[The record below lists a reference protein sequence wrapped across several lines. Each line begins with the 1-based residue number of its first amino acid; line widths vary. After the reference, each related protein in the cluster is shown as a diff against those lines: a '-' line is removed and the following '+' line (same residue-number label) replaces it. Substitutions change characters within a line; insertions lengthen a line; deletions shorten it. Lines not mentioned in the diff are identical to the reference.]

1 MFFKFR
7 GLSISTGLGVLSL
20 SLSTFTFTNCEMVHG
35 VEADYSLVESNPSVV
50 TDRPLNDLF
59 SRQWVRSDASGRV
72 SGSLVQLTD
81 TESLPVEGLPVAL
94 IRDGKIAYVAT
105 SDVEGNFFYNDVE
118 PGLYSLV
125 SRTNQSIAAFAVQI
139 LDAKAAEH
147 LPNTIDVRIIRS
159 AGEKIKE
166 IVRSQTVP
174 TSLTRMDSSAA
185 APVDPIASNRRFAS
199 SSAVRLDAEGNLQGQ
214 LARSGLSGVDSNLT
228 GMSVYVLK
236 DGIEVARSEVDVNG
250 HFGISGLKEGVYG
263 FIAAGS
269 NGFVATSFQVLDAK
283 VAQTSADGKQLVG
296 LFHKSC
302 QRLNCEVVDSCEV
315 VTCEVAQVCETVVET
330 PIVEICQTVVEPA
343 CAEVIVEEQ
352 ALCGQSCGCGGGMG
366 GFGGGGFGGG
376 GGGFGG
382 GGGGFG
388 GSGIL
393 GIAALA
399 GVAAAIAS
407 DDNNSGGFIVNNP
420 PAIVSPIN

>member
-1 MFFKFR
+1 M
-7 GLSISTGLGVLSL
+7 
-20 SLSTFTFTNCEMVHG
+20 NCEMVRG
-35 VEADYSLVESNPSVV
+35 VAADSSLIEWSPSVV

-59 SRQWVRSDASGRV
+59 SRQWVRSDSSGRV

-94 IRDGKIAYVAT
+94 IRDGKVAYVAT
-105 SDVEGNFFYNDVE
+105 SDAEGNFFYNDVE

-139 LDAKAAEH
+139 LAAKAAEH
-147 LPNTIDVRIIRS
+147 LPNNIEVRIIRS

-166 IVRSQTVP
+166 IIRSQTVP
-174 TSLTRMDSSAA
+174 TSLTRIDSSAA
-185 APVDPIASNRRFAS
+185 APVDPIASNRRFAN

-214 LARSGLSGVDSNLT
+214 LARSGLSGVDSNLK

-236 DGIEVARSEVDVNG
+236 DGTEVARSEVDVNG
-250 HFGISGLKEGVYG
+250 HFGISGLDAGVYG

-302 QRLNCEVVDSCEV
+302 QQLNCEVVDSCEI

-330 PIVEICQTVVEPA
+330 PIVEICETVVEPA
-343 CAEVIVEEQ
+343 CGEVIVEEQ
-352 ALCGQSCGCGGGMG
+352 AMCGQSCGCGGGMG
-366 GFGGGGFGGG
+366 GFGGGGGGGFG

-382 GGGGFG
+382 GGGLG

-407 DDNNSGGFIVNNP
+407 NDNDGGGFNVNNP
-420 PAIVSPIN
+420 PLIVSPIN

>member
-1 MFFKFR
+1 MFLKFR
-7 GLSISTGLGVLSL
+7 GLSASAGLGVLSL
-20 SLSTFTFTNCEMVHG
+20 GLSSFVPCESVRAI
-35 VEADYSLVESNPSVV
+35 EADYSLVESGPSEVAGS
-50 TDRPLNDLF
+50 PLNDLF

-72 SGSLVQLTD
+72 SGTLVQLTD
-81 TESLPVEGLPVAL
+81 AKSIPVEGLPVAL
-94 IRDGKIAYVAT
+94 IKDGKVAYVAT
-105 SDVEGNFFYNDVE
+105 SDVDGNFTYNDVE

-125 SRTNQSIAAFAVQI
+125 SRTNQSIAAFAVQV
-139 LDAKAAEH
+139 LDSKAAEH
-147 LPNTIDVRIIRS
+147 LPNNIDVRIIRS

-174 TSLTRMDSSAA
+174 TSLTRVDSSVA
-185 APVDPIASNRRFAS
+185 APADPIASNRRFAS
-199 SSAVRLDAEGNLQGQ
+199 SSAVRLDAEGKLQGQ
-214 LARSGLSGVDSNLT
+214 LARSGMSGTDSNLT

-236 DGIEVARSEVDVNG
+236 DGVEVARSEVDANG
-250 HFGISGLKEGVYG
+250 NFGIDGLSEGVYG

-283 VAQTSADGKQLVG
+283 VAKTSADGKQLVG

-302 QRLNCEVVDSCEV
+302 PKLNCEVVDSCEV

-330 PIVEICQTVVEPA
+330 PIVEICETVVEPA

-352 ALCGQSCGCGGGMG
+352 AMCGQSCGCGGGMG
-366 GFGGGGFGGG
+366 GFGGGGGYGSGGG
-376 GGGFGG
+376 L
-382 GGGGFG
+382 G

-399 GVAAAIAS
+399 GVAAAIANN
-407 DDNNSGGFIVNNP
+407 DDNNNGGFIVNQP
-420 PAIVSPIN
+420 PVIVSPIN

>member
-1 MFFKFR
+1 MFIRFR
-7 GLSISTGLGVLSL
+7 GRSATAGLGALSL
-20 SLSTFTFTNCEMVHG
+20 GFASFGFMPCDSVRG
-35 VEADYSLVESNPSVV
+35 VETDYSLVDSASSVAV
-50 TDRPLNDLF
+50 DSPLNDLF

-72 SGSLVQLTD
+72 SGTLVQLTD
-81 TESLPVEGLPVAL
+81 TKSVPIEGLPVAL
-94 IRDGKIAYVAT
+94 IKDGKVAYVAT
-105 SDVEGNFFYNDVE
+105 SDVDGNFTYNDVE

-139 LDAKAAEH
+139 LDYKSAEH
-147 LPNTIDVRIIRS
+147 LPSSIDVRIIRS
-159 AGEKIKE
+159 AGDKIKE

-174 TSLTRMDSSAA
+174 TSLTRVDSSVA
-185 APVDPIASNRRFAS
+185 APADPIASNRRFAS
-199 SSAVRLDAEGNLQGQ
+199 SPVVRLDAEGKLQGQ
-214 LARSGLSGVDSNLT
+214 LARSGMSGADSNLT

-236 DGIEVARSEVDVNG
+236 DGVEVARSEVDVNG
-250 HFGISGLKEGVYG
+250 HFGISGLSEGVYG

-283 VAQTSADGKQLVG
+283 VSQTSADGKQLVG

-302 QRLNCEVVDSCEV
+302 PKLNCEVVDSCEV

-330 PIVEICQTVVEPA
+330 PIVEICETIVEPA

-352 ALCGQSCGCGGGMG
+352 AMCAQSCGCGGGMG
-366 GFGGGGFGGG
+366 GFGGGGGGAHGLGGG
-376 GGGFGG
+376 L
-382 GGGGFG
+382 G

-399 GVAAAIAS
+399 GVAAAIANN
-407 DDNNSGGFIVNNP
+407 DDNNNGGFIVNQP
-420 PAIVSPIN
+420 PVIVSPIN

>member
-1 MFFKFR
+1 MFLKFR
-7 GLSISTGLGVLSL
+7 GLSASAGLGVLSL
-20 SLSTFTFTNCEMVHG
+20 GLSSFSFVACESVRA
-35 VEADYSLVESNPSVV
+35 VEADYRLVDSDPSAALGS
-50 TDRPLNDLF
+50 PLNDLF
-59 SRQWVRSDASGRV
+59 SRQWVRSDESGRV
-72 SGSLVQLTD
+72 SGTLVQLTD
-81 TESLPVEGLPVAL
+81 SKSIPVEGLPVAL
-94 IRDGKIAYVAT
+94 IKDGKVAYVAT
-105 SDVEGNFFYNDVE
+105 SDADGNFTYNDVE

-125 SRTNQSIAAFAVQI
+125 SRTNQSIAAFAVQV
-139 LDAKAAEH
+139 LDSKTAEH
-147 LPNTIDVRIIRS
+147 LPNKIDVRIIRS

-174 TSLTRMDSSAA
+174 TSLTRVDSSVA
-185 APVDPIASNRRFAS
+185 APADPIALNRRFAS
-199 SSAVRLDAEGNLQGQ
+199 SSAVRLDSEGKLHGQ
-214 LARSGLSGVDSNLT
+214 LARSGMSGTDSNLT

-236 DGIEVARSEVDVNG
+236 DGVEVARSEVDANGNFGVNG
-250 HFGISGLKEGVYG
+250 LREGAYG

-302 QRLNCEVVDSCEV
+302 PKLNCEVVDSCEV

-330 PIVEICQTVVEPA
+330 PIVEICETVVEPA

-352 ALCGQSCGCGGGMG
+352 AMCGQSCGCGGGMG
-366 GFGGGGFGGG
+366 GFGGGGGGG
-376 GGGFGG
+376 GYGSGG
-382 GGGGFG
+382 GLG

-407 DDNNSGGFIVNNP
+407 SDDNNNGGFIVNQP
-420 PAIVSPIN
+420 PVIVSPIN